1 MSGSNKAITERA
13 RLVGALGEVR
23 GMLLRELTELRR
35 ELKDKTEALRT
46 TKARLEYVRQQV
58 EFQRAR
64 RDRIMGKKRGPE

>member
-23 GMLLRELTELRR
+23 GMLLRELTEMRR

-46 TKARLEYVRQQV
+46 TTARLEYVRRQV
-58 EFQRAR
+58 AFQRAR
-64 RDRIMGKKRGPE
+64 RDRIMGKKRGPA